1 MSIYVLIVALTV
13 SIDSFFCGLSL
24 TKNKKITLEVIKII
38 SVVLLMCLF
47 ANFLGVY
54 FSNLFSLNY
63 EIFGGA
69 IFILIAILELCSKQ
83 QDFST
88 PLCLGFAIGLDGSCA
103 NFSLAIMGYNS
114 IFTPIILTL
123 FHLIFLVLGVLVTKI
138 KFFKKIS
145 ENKFVAPIILSLL
158 GLYKIV
164 FAFI

>member
-24 TKNKKITLEVIKII
+24 VKNKKIALDVFKII
-38 SVVLLMCLF
+38 SVVLFMCLF

-54 FSNLFSLNY
+54 FSSLFNLNF
-63 EIFGGA
+63 EIFGGT

-88 PLCLGFAIGLDGSCA
+88 PFCLGFAIGLDGSCA
-103 NFSLAIMGYNS
+103 NFSLAIMNYNS
-114 IFTPIILTL
+114 LFTPLVLTL
-123 FHLIFLVLGVLVTKI
+123 FHLIFLVLGILVTKI
-138 KFFKKIS
+138 NFFKKIS

-164 FAFI
+164 FAFV